1 MVGVARRERDPGER
15 VRPGVRDPGRRPPD
29 PFPAPVLSDGPA
41 VVLAERTGH
50 RDRMHADLTCQ
61 RLDCDPVLESIIE
74 FFAHPGQPSRRAGS
88 PARPAVQGCHRLE
101 DALFHLRIAGFPMGQ
116 TARQGH
122 ERCRGACVM
131 EPAPTVQT
139 APAHTLSGLGID
151 GHLQGPGPSRP
162 HLVRVSHPG
171 RLHHHAQRLRE
182 LLSPAGHLSD
192 RPGEQDRKPGL
203 VVGMRRLPL
212 AGGVVDLPEGE
223 RSGRTGRPDVG
234 RYVARGTHTASYVAS
249 SRTVPDFVRG
259 PGASVPEVADLATP
273 PPGTCAR
280 PHSHRHL
287 SNTAACPRLLTP
299 NRNAIAVS
307 DRIPDAELEVLTVVQ
322 REKGATAREVL
333 RAIRSFRP
341 LAHSSV
347 MTLLG
352 RLEERGL
359 VRGEPAERR
368 EFRFIATGTRNEAVE
383 PLLRRLLDRVFEG
396 DAAGLVAALFETRP
410 PTADEVA
417 RLETLLANLSE
428 SLSPEDGP

>member
-1 MVGVARRERDPGER
+1 M
-15 VRPGVRDPGRRPPD
+15 
-29 PFPAPVLSDGPA
+29 
-41 VVLAERTGH
+41 
-50 RDRMHADLTCQ
+50 
-61 RLDCDPVLESIIE
+61 
-74 FFAHPGQPSRRAGS
+74 
-88 PARPAVQGCHRLE
+88 
-101 DALFHLRIAGFPMGQ
+101 
-116 TARQGH
+116 
-122 ERCRGACVM
+122 
-131 EPAPTVQT
+131 
-139 APAHTLSGLGID
+139 
-151 GHLQGPGPSRP
+151 
-162 HLVRVSHPG
+162 
-171 RLHHHAQRLRE
+171 
-182 LLSPAGHLSD
+182 
-192 RPGEQDRKPGL
+192 
-203 VVGMRRLPL
+203 
-212 AGGVVDLPEGE
+212 
-223 RSGRTGRPDVG
+223 
-234 RYVARGTHTASYVAS
+234 
-249 SRTVPDFVRG
+249 
-259 PGASVPEVADLATP
+259 
-273 PPGTCAR
+273 
-280 PHSHRHL
+280 
-287 SNTAACPRLLTP
+287 
-299 NRNAIAVS
+299 S